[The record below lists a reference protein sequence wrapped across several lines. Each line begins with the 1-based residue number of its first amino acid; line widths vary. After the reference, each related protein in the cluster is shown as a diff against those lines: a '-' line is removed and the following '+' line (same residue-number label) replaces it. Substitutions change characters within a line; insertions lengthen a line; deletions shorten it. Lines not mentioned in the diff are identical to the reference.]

1 MEDTKKSKSVFKAC
15 IIFVLIV
22 FTVFIASRYLIDEEF
37 RSYVDVNI
45 LKKELSEVNVNTIEL
60 NSDTNEYVYAYDKY
74 ITVLSKNSLNSY
86 IGNGSLDS
94 KIDVNISVPL
104 VESSGKYMVLAEKNG
119 NKIYLISGQNIIWE
133 KDIEG
138 EISRVCVNKNGYVSA
153 ILKNT
158 TYKSVIIVI
167 NPEGRDLFKS
177 FLSTNYAVCMDIS
190 NNNKYL
196 AVGEI
201 NYSGTIVKS
210 YVKIMSIEKAQKD
223 PENSIEYTYES
234 GTSEIITNINYQN
247 REEAICLFNNYI
259 QKVTTK
265 DNSRVYDIGAN
276 DVFAEINLDSNV
288 AIINKQSSGLFSY
301 EYKIDIKSPDSKT
314 ESLYILKNDVPKTI
328 MASSNIMA
336 VWDRRVLLRA
346 RDRLRARLRDVHA
359 SEAPLMTRQGAAV
372 STVKPTDN
380 TTRAQGLCMS
390 LKSTGWSN
398 ISGRRFANCM

>member
-336 VWDRRVLLRA
+336 VCLANEVEFINTNGWLIKRYTSNKQSKGIVLGDTIAGIIYKNKVEIINL
-346 RDRLRARLRDVHA
+346 
-359 SEAPLMTRQGAAV
+359 
-372 STVKPTDN
+372 
-380 TTRAQGLCMS
+380 
-390 LKSTGWSN
+390 
-398 ISGRRFANCM
+398 